1 MTTRIGF
8 HGGAGTVTGSRYLV
22 EAAGARC
29 LVDAGLFQGLKELR
43 LLNWERPSFDV
54 AAVDALLLTHA
65 HIDHS
70 GYLPKLMRDGYR
82 GPIHCTEA
90 TAELAELML
99 RDAARLQEEDA
110 AFANRRGYSK
120 HKPALPLYTTEDAE
134 AALRRLRPV
143 GYGEWI
149 HLAEGFRARFANAG
163 HILGSAHVEIEMPAT
178 GRPLRVVFSGDL
190 GRYDAPLHPDPSPR
204 PPCDVLVVESTYGDR
219 RHDPTLPI
227 DQLAK
232 PFQQACERGGTIL
245 IPSFAVGRAQIVTLL
260 LGDAM
265 REGRIPR
272 VPIHIDSPMA
282 VDATRIY
289 AKHVGDENLDPDI
302 LVGGDSRLFP
312 EGIHFHRSVEESKKL
327 NGLGGPRVI
336 ISASGMLA
344 GGRVVHHLHHLL
356 GDDRNL
362 VVLVGYQAAGTRGRA
377 LLEGRRTIR
386 MHGEDV
392 PVRAR
397 LLSMNGLSAHADADE
412 LVRWVSGGGT
422 PPPADVFV
430 THGEPESS
438 QALAARLERELGV
451 TAHLPRLRETYDL
464 ATMART

>member
-22 EAAGARC
+22 ETAGARC

-43 LLNWERPSFDV
+43 LLNWERPSFDP
-54 AAVDALLLTHA
+54 AAVDALILTHA

-82 GPIHCTEA
+82 GPIHCTEP
-90 TAELAELML
+90 TAELAELAL
-99 RDAARLQEEDA
+99 LDAARLQEEDA
-110 AFANRRGYSK
+110 EFANRRGFSK

-134 AALRRLRPV
+134 AALRRLRPA
-143 GYGEWI
+143 GYGERI
-149 HLAEGFRARFANAG
+149 QLGDGFRARFANAG
-163 HILGSAHVEIEMPAT
+163 HILGSAHVEMEVPCA
-178 GRPLRVVFSGDL
+178 GRTQRVVFSGDL

-204 PPCDVLVVESTYGDR
+204 PACDVLVIESTYGDR
-219 RHDPTLPI
+219 RHDPTPPI
-227 DQLAK
+227 EQLVK
-232 PFQQACERGGTIL
+232 PFRQACERGGTVL

-289 AKHVGDENLDPDI
+289 ARHVGDENLDPDV
-302 LVGGDSRLFP
+302 LLHGASRLFP
-312 EGIHFHRSVEESKKL
+312 EGIHFHRSVEESKQL
-327 NGLGGPRVI
+327 NRLGGPRVI

-412 LVRWVSGGGT
+412 LMRWLRGDGAT
-422 PPPADVFV
+422 PPNVFV
-430 THGEPESS
+430 THGEPASS